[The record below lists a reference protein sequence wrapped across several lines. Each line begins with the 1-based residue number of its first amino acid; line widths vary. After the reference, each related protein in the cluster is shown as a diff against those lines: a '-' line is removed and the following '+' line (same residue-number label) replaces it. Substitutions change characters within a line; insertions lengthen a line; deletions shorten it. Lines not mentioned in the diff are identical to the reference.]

1 MMTLSRRTMMAGAVG
16 LSGVG
21 LATRAAEACCPAPP
35 ISGEPVVNADQTVVI
50 LWDKATQ
57 TEHFIR
63 RATFSSAA
71 KDFGFLIPSPSK
83 PELSESGNPAFDAL
97 MDLTAPEEKTV
108 VREPPKFSGCSCGDK
123 SAAGS
128 APGRPKGALSA
139 SVKVLEEKT
148 VAGFDA
154 AVLETDSA
162 AELVAWLKEHNYAFS
177 PEIEDWSKPYIAQKW
192 KITAL
197 RVAKK
202 DAHKS
207 DKQVAADAL
216 RLSFKTDRPLFPYRE
231 PDPSKA
237 ATALDA
243 KKRLLRIYFLGDAR
257 YQGDLTP
264 AGWSG
269 KVAWAGELEPAQ
281 RTKLLEGLKLPNDA
295 APEKLWLTEFEDPWP
310 YGLAPS
316 DLYFAESQS
325 QDKVRRPPI
334 IHYVDK
340 EPSKGF
346 VAIGLLVL
354 AALPFARRFTKST

>member
-1 MMTLSRRTMMAGAVG
+1 MTLSRRTMMAGAVG
-16 LSGVG
+16 LGSVG
-21 LATRAAEACCPAPP
+21 LASRAAEACCPAPP
-35 ISGEPVVNADQTVVI
+35 ISGEPVVNADQTVII

-63 RATFSSAA
+63 RATFASAA
-71 KDFGFLIPSPSK
+71 VDFGFLIPTPSK
-83 PELSESGNPAFDAL
+83 PELSESGNPAFEEL
-97 MDLTAPEEKTV
+97 MTLTAPEEKTV
-108 VREPPKFSGCSCGDK
+108 VREPSAFSGCGCGRKSDSG
-123 SAAGS
+123 SAAGK
-128 APGRPKGALSA
+128 PKGIQSA
-139 SVKVLEEKT
+139 SVKVLEQKT
-148 VAGFDA
+148 VAGFEA

-162 AELVAWLKEHNYAFS
+162 SELVAWLKQHNYSFS
-177 PEIEDWSKPYIAQKW
+177 PEIEDWAKPYIEQKW

-197 RVAKK
+197 RVAKNE
-202 DAHKS
+202 AHKS

-243 KKRLLRIYFLGDAR
+243 KKRLLRIYFLGESR

-264 AGWSG
+264 TGWSG
-269 KVAWAGELEPAQ
+269 KVAWAGELEPTQ
-281 RTKLLEGLKLPNDA
+281 RSKLLEDLKLPNDA

-316 DLYFAESQS
+316 DLYFAQSQS
-325 QDKVRRPPI
+325 QDKVQRPPI

-340 EPSKGF
+340 QPEKGSLT
-346 VAIGLLVL
+346 IGLLVL
-354 AALPFARRFTKST
+354 AALPFARRFTKSA